1 MNGSGPGGGSLFSSM
16 LFHSFDDPNYPE
28 LQIFMTPMNIDENLS
43 DGKNE
48 TTSILQSLG
57 RKLLVRGKKVA
68 KPGVQI
74 DINLE
79 RPKSL
84 GKIRLKSSNPLDY
97 PIIDPNYLN
106 NKKDLDD
113 LVKGVKVVKK
123 IMENVNIRK
132 YLTEERGDWKNVSTD
147 EEIISA
153 IRKTAYTGHHPCST
167 AKMGMSNDIHSV
179 VDKELKVFGVEGLR
193 VCDASAMP
201 SQITG
206 NLYATVIAMAEKAS
220 DMILKLE
227 KKTPLET

>member
-1 MNGSGPGGGSLFSSM
+1 M
-16 LFHSFDDPNYPE
+16 LNM
-28 LQIFMTPMNIDENLS
+28 IMKNI
-43 DGKNE
+43 
-48 TTSILQSLG
+48 
-57 RKLLVRGKKVA
+57 V
-68 KPGVQI
+68 
-74 DINLE
+74 
-79 RPKSL
+79 
-84 GKIRLKSSNPLDY
+84 SN
-97 PIIDPNYLN
+97 
-106 NKKDLDD
+106 
-113 LVKGVKVVKK
+113 VKK
-123 IMENVNIRK
+123 QLVSK